1 LQSVNHTER
10 EFGVLFPGTILPPEK
25 WTQSALKRY
34 PEGRMRWLD
43 LFGRASPVVIDIGCG
58 NGRFLIGSAI
68 ARTDHDHLG
77 LDTLPVVIRYARKRA
92 NQRGTSNIKFAVGNG
107 RELLADH
114 VEPAT
119 VSEIHCYHPQP
130 YYDPAHVHRR
140 LITPQ
145 FLALV
150 HQSLLPGGL
159 FVVQSD
165 NPGYWRYIREVA
177 RVFFEFQEQPQPW
190 PDAPRGRT
198 RREIIAR
205 SKGLPIFR
213 GIGTARL
220 GLGGADAVKLAES
233 MPPPVFDAD
242 RRLRQIDELE

>member
-1 LQSVNHTER
+1 VNPIER
-10 EFGVLFPGTILPPEK
+10 EFGVPFPGTIQSPDK
-25 WTQSALKRY
+25 WTQTALKKY
-34 PEGRMRWLD
+34 PDGRIVWPE
-43 LFGRASPVVIDIGCG
+43 LFGTDGPVVIDVGCG
-58 NGRFLIGSAI
+58 NGRFLIGSAVT
-68 ARTDHDHLG
+68 RPDHNHLG

-92 NQRGTSNIKFAVGNG
+92 NQRGLTNIRFAVGGG

-130 YYDPAHVHRR
+130 YYDPAQVHRR

-150 HQSLLPGGL
+150 HRSLVTDGL
-159 FVVQSD
+159 FVIQSD
-165 NPGYWRYIREVA
+165 NPGYWRYIREVVP
-177 RVFFEFQEQPQPW
+177 VFFEFNEQPQPW
-190 PDAPRGRT
+190 PDSPRGRT

-213 GIGTARL
+213 GLGVVRA
-220 GLGGADAVKLAES
+220 GLGEAEAVRLAES
-233 MPPPVFDAD
+233 LPPPVFDAD
-242 RRLRQIDELE
+242 RRLRQLDELE